1 MYYRNSTTGSLPD
14 ERKLINITDLMGTT
28 NGSMYDV
35 LKYFYCNIDYGTT
48 NYTPRIVITQIS
60 KRYESSTTSLLKT

>member
-1 MYYRNSTTGSLPD
+1 MYYRTSIIGSIPD

-28 NGSMYDV
+28 NGSIYDV

-48 NYTPRIVITQIS
+48 NYTPKVVITQIS

>member
-1 MYYRNSTTGSLPD
+1 MYYRNYTTGSISN